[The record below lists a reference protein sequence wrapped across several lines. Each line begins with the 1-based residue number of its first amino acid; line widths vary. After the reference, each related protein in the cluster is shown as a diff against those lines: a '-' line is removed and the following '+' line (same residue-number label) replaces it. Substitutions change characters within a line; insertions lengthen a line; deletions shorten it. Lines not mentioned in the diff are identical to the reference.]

1 MNSKNNLNIE
11 LTMENKFEGKS
22 KEELFQMLI
31 IKYLKKMIEKQ

>member
-11 LTMENKFEGKS
+11 LTMENKIEGKR

-31 IKYLKKMIEKQ
+31 IEYLKKMLKK

>member
-11 LTMENKFEGKS
+11 LTMENKIEVKS

-31 IKYLKKMIEKQ
+31 IEYLKKMLKK

>member
-11 LTMENKFEGKS
+11 LTMENKIEGKS

-31 IKYLKKMIEKQ
+31 IEYLKKMIEKQ